1 MSGHF
6 DDIDAAVDT
15 AASPTD
21 DPDEDDPSMPRP
33 PQMTE
38 SERIAKEAQDIL
50 DGMDPEVLYAPDT
63 ADYFTPLYRQRDLS
77 YWRTKDLDCGGSDPP
92 RSSIVVQPARSPPS
106 SRRGPQECCPV
117 LSGGLE
123 QCSKSSLDPTSSQ
136 ARGGRRLD
144 YRYTQNDPAWASIAD
159 PSKYIS
165 AYAADVARRSHGG
178 STQNA
183 DIPVDPLKRS
193 RTACSGA
200 SQRHSA
206 TGRASTS
213 IQHSTFPQFK
223 ALDLQS
229 HASHAPTFRPVQYE
243 GAYQNQ
249 SRSDQQAG
257 NLTRTGGGSLQHSSM
272 NQEQG
277 PFRSDI
283 DVLRMSSNGTASLF
297 RQSSCGINDAS
308 HNNTRGRR
316 TTISGE
322 EMAGLSGHGSGD
334 MRRHLNSA
342 QSVHASLLEASR
354 SFQAN
359 TALRGSA
366 RAAQRRSYYTLHG
379 IRNQT
384 SSATGQ
390 RFDVSLTANGQV
402 NSERSRW
409 EWREM
414 TRNFHAESASSLSR
428 IVGRKRK
435 ADDQLAPSQG

>member
-1 MSGHF
+1 MDDIMSGHF
-6 DDIDAAVDT
+6 DEIDAAVDT
-15 AASPTD
+15 AASPTN
-21 DPDEDDPSMPRP
+21 DPDGDDPSMPRP

-63 ADYFTPLYRQRDLS
+63 ADYFSPLYRQRDLS

-92 RSSIVVQPARSPPS
+92 RNTIVEQPRSED
-106 SRRGPQECCPV
+106 PQWPCTV
-117 LSGGLE
+117 MSLGLE
-123 QCSKSSLDPTSSQ
+123 QCSKPSLDSTSSQ

-144 YRYTQNDPAWASIAD
+144 YRYTQNDPAWASIAV
-159 PSKYIS
+159 PSKHFI

-183 DIPVDPLKRS
+183 DIPVDPSERS

-213 IQHSTFPQFK
+213 IQHSTFTQSK

-257 NLTRTGGGSLQHSSM
+257 NLTRTAGGSLQHSSIH
-272 NQEQG
+272 QEQG
-277 PFRSDI
+277 SFPSDI

-308 HNNTRGRR
+308 HNNIRGRR
-316 TTISGE
+316 NVISGE
-322 EMAGLSGHGSGD
+322 EMAALSGYGSGD
-334 MRRHLNSA
+334 MRRHLNTA

-359 TALRGSA
+359 TALWGSA
-366 RAAQRRSYYTLHG
+366 RAAQRRGYHALHG
-379 IRNQT
+379 VRNQT

-390 RFDVSLTANGQV
+390 PFDVSLTASGQV

-409 EWREM
+409 EWREI
-414 TRNFHAESASSLSR
+414 TQYFHAESASSLSR
-428 IVGRKRK
+428 ISGRKRK